1 MNFNLDMGDNEVIDI
16 NLIIG
21 DGILNLGYNIF
32 K

>member
-1 MNFNLDMGDNEVIDI
+1 MNFNLDMGDNKVIDI

>member
-1 MNFNLDMGDNEVIDI
+1 MNFNLDMGDNNVIDI